1 MSDNNE
7 AYKEVGLHVLI
18 SEQLKDDIKI
28 QAVKSSLSVKELTTA
43 AIEEWMM
50 RHSSI
55 DRWGEKRQ
63 EVLG

>member
-1 MSDNNE
+1 
-7 AYKEVGLHVLI
+7 VLI

-55 DRWGEKRQ
+55 DRWCEKRQ
-63 EVLG
+63 EVIG